1 MNWYPLIYK
10 YIYAILLILEM
21 SNDEIIR
28 DMVRLEE
35 ELTVLQS
42 DFDTHERKMTR
53 LSANY
58 DKLSA
63 VCFLYRFSAL
73 NEMIELAT
81 VDCLK
86 DEWFYFLADSNNV
99 FFESAKNIYMCIK
112 CMRYIKIKWWGGKGE
127 SYTCILGLVL
137 WMQNV
142 RKIMWFMMTISSKNI
157 TNDCAKNTR

>member
-1 MNWYPLIYK
+1 MIPYMYMNWYPLIYK

-58 DKLSA
+58 DKLST

-86 DEWFYFLADSNNV
+86 DE
-99 FFESAKNIYMCIK
+99 
-112 CMRYIKIKWWGGKGE
+112 
-127 SYTCILGLVL
+127 
-137 WMQNV
+137 
-142 RKIMWFMMTISSKNI
+142 
-157 TNDCAKNTR
+157 